1 MTLTWQGPW
10 DSGLS
15 GHEREIH
22 AAYPHLA
29 MAKSL
34 ADEIVRRA
42 TRSPAAAPPYSLGA
56 GLLLERQAD
65 GITAIER
72 AAASSAWA
80 E

>member
-1 MTLTWQGPW
+1 
-10 DSGLS
+10 
-15 GHEREIH
+15 
-22 AAYPHLA
+22 